1 MGGQV
6 EETASA
12 LSAVLDAA
20 KRHGS
25 LIFAAASIAC
35 LSLCFLP
42 VGFVAELSAR
52 ERIVLLAV
60 GVLAGVM
67 AVGIPVERALRRAVA
82 KRQAERK
89 LVESLRNLPDVS
101 KEILKEVMDEGE
113 VYGNIRDPKFRY
125 LYSVG
130 VLVGPPQFEIFGG
143 DLFSVD
149 PIALKLL
156 KDNEKEIFGEND
168 QPS

>member
-12 LSAVLDAA
+12 LAAVLDAA

-25 LIFAAASIAC
+25 LIFAAAFIAC

-60 GVLAGVM
+60 GVLAGGM
-67 AVGIPVERALRRAVA
+67 AVGIPVERALRGVVA
-82 KRQAERK
+82 KRKAERK
-89 LVESLRNLPDVS
+89 LVENLRNLPDVS
-101 KEILKEVMDEGE
+101 KEILKEVMNDGE
-113 VYGNIRDPKFRY
+113 VYENIRDPKFSY
-125 LYSVG
+125 LYKIG
-130 VLVGPPQFEIFGG
+130 VLVGPPHFEILGG
-143 DLFSVD
+143 DLFSID

>member
-1 MGGQV
+1 M
-6 EETASA
+6 EEAASA

-20 KRHGS
+20 KRHGA
-25 LIFAAASIAC
+25 LIFAAVSISS

-42 VGFVAELSAR
+42 GGFVADLSSR

-67 AVGIPVERALRRAVA
+67 AVGIPIERALRRAVA
-82 KRQAERK
+82 KRRAERK
-89 LVESLRNLPDVS
+89 LVENLRNLPDVS
-101 KEILKEVMDEGE
+101 KEILREVMSEGE
-113 VYGNIRDPKFRY
+113 AYGNIRDPKFSY
-125 LYSVG
+125 LYKIG
-130 VLVGPPQFEIFGG
+130 ILVGPPHFEIFGG
-143 DLFSVD
+143 DLFTID

-168 QPS
+168 QSSCEMN

>member
-1 MGGQV
+1 M
-6 EETASA
+6 
-12 LSAVLDAA
+12 
-20 KRHGS
+20 
-25 LIFAAASIAC
+25 
-35 LSLCFLP
+35 
-42 VGFVAELSAR
+42 
-52 ERIVLLAV
+52 
-60 GVLAGVM
+60 
-67 AVGIPVERALRRAVA
+67 A

>member
-1 MGGQV
+1 M
-6 EETASA
+6 EEAASA

-20 KRHGS
+20 KRHGA
-25 LIFAAASIAC
+25 LIFAAVSISS

-42 VGFVAELSAR
+42 GGFVADLSSR

-67 AVGIPVERALRRAVA
+67 AVGIPIERALRRAVA
-82 KRQAERK
+82 KRRAERK
-89 LVESLRNLPDVS
+89 LVENLRNLPDVS
-101 KEILKEVMDEGE
+101 KEILREVMSEGE
-113 VYGNIRDPKFRY
+113 AYGNIRDPKFSY
-125 LYSVG
+125 LCKIG
-130 VLVGPPQFEIFGG
+130 ILVGPPHFEIFGG
-143 DLFSVD
+143 DLFTID

-168 QPS
+168 QSSCEMN